1 MEVHLKN
8 TIETLQDSA
17 IPRLGTNLE
26 KIKNLKDTG
35 TPEILAPQGSIDKAG
50 KQANQ
55 KSQLNG
61 YMIGY
66 TYIMQYFST
75 TKKQEILLSP
85 ASGKKLEMIIPSEVR
100 KTRTDMC
107 HMISLL
113 GVIEKCIQMNFI
125 TKEKQLHRLRK
136 RNLQLPKKK
145 CGGCAGSKE
154 LVQNNNT
161 PYKHLIHLI
170 NTLYTLEQQLLLS
183 HSVLSDSL
191 QSHELQPVRLL
202 CPWDFPG
209 KPIGVGYHFLLQ
221 GILLTQG
228 LNPYLL
234 LVSCIAGRFFT
245 IEPAGNPLNRC

>member
-1 MEVHLKN
+1 
-8 TIETLQDSA
+8 
-17 IPRLGTNLE
+17 
-26 KIKNLKDTG
+26 
-35 TPEILAPQGSIDKAG
+35 
-50 KQANQ
+50 
-55 KSQLNG
+55 
-61 YMIGY
+61 MIGY

-75 TKKQEILLSP
+75 TKKQEILPSP

-161 PYKHLIHLI
+161 PYKHLIHLR
-170 NTLYTLEQQLLLS
+170 TGA
-183 HSVLSDSL
+183 V
-191 QSHELQPVRLL
+191 
-202 CPWDFPG
+202 
-209 KPIGVGYHFLLQ
+209 
-221 GILLTQG
+221 
-228 LNPYLL
+228 
-234 LVSCIAGRFFT
+234 A
-245 IEPAGNPLNRC
+245 